1 MKLARLTLPLAITLL
16 LAASL
21 NAQNVVA
28 QWNAIASTTIV
39 TNAKEASVASGVWF
53 AYVHLAVFDAVNAI
67 DHRFQPYLFTTNPPP
82 GTNKDA
88 AAVAAAH
95 RVLVNYFPS
104 QQTPLDADFAAS
116 IAAISDTPANISAG
130 IAVGEASALALI
142 TARANDGLLANVP
155 YTPPVGPGYWLP
167 TPPAFG
173 PPLTPWLGQM
183 VPFTMSSAAQFFPDE
198 GPDALDSQQWIDDYN
213 QVMALGAVNS
223 PVRTPPQTEIG
234 LFWTEHTGQQYARAF
249 QNLATQKGLA
259 TSDTA
264 RLMAMLWAGYADA
277 GIGCWNAKFAFS
289 FWRPVTAIQVG
300 GGNPALTADPNWLP
314 LAKTPSH
321 PEYPAAHGCVTGTVS
336 TILAG
341 YFGTP
346 NLAFSVDSLVTNT
359 THNFTS
365 TSDLMHEVENARIYA
380 GFHYHHSVIQGRVLG
395 LKVGDQ
401 LMQRYFTAI
410 PKGNGDQL
418 ELFESDPLPITAGQS
433 ARASSCPARH
443 CLRGATFS
451 GCCGPFRVLGTDR
464 LGACSVLQRCVD

>member
-1 MKLARLTLPLAITLL
+1 MLSDQGGLKMKTARFTLSLAITLL

-21 NAQNVVA
+21 SAQNVVS

-104 QQTPLDADFAAS
+104 QQATLDADFAAS

-130 IAVGEASALALI
+130 ITVGEASAQALI

-198 GPDALDSQQWIDDYN
+198 GPPALDSQQWIDDYN
-213 QVMALGAVNS
+213 QVKALGALNS
-223 PVRTPPQTEIG
+223 TVRTLQQTEIG

-249 QNLATQKGLA
+249 RNLSVKKGLS

-264 RLMAMLWAGYADA
+264 RLMAMLWAGFADSA
-277 GIGCWNAKFAFS
+277 IGCWNAKFSFS
-289 FWRPVTAIQVG
+289 FWRPVTAIRAG
-300 GGNPALTADPNWLP
+300 GGNPALVADPNWSP
-314 LAKTPSH
+314 LASTPAH
-321 PEYPAAHGCVTGTVS
+321 PEYPAAHGCVTGAVS
-336 TILAG
+336 TILEG

-346 NLAFSVDSLVTNT
+346 DVQFSVDSLVTHT
-359 THNFTS
+359 THTFAT
-365 TSDLMHEVENARIYA
+365 TADLLDEVENARVYA

-395 LKVGDQ
+395 TKVGHQ
-401 LMQRYFTAI
+401 LVHHYFA
-410 PKGNGDQL
+410 
-418 ELFESDPLPITAGQS
+418 
-433 ARASSCPARH
+433 PAK
-443 CLRGATFS
+443 
-451 GCCGPFRVLGTDR
+451 
-464 LGACSVLQRCVD
+464 